1 MKKFLLIAM
10 ALLMTLSFSFA
21 TDMLIDNC
29 DVVSNVS
36 TLANGYANF
45 TTTPWS
51 LVVEADSVNK
61 TEGVASFK
69 ITQTNNCSTAVAA
82 NWNNGYVDHTFT
94 TPVDITDKEWFQFDV
109 KNEQAITG
117 LTLLVVLF
125 DENGQAAR
133 YWPTGIFGT
142 SAGFRTISLR
152 LSDFQK
158 DTWTVS
164 GKSVNMKKIVKIRY
178 QYANAGAMPAGAFTY
193 WIDNVRFA
201 KNISKVVERPFINFD
216 EFATT
221 ATYDQI
227 TSVWVPAFSFGTSK
241 NSGYN
246 SSGIMQVTDQ
256 WPTALAIV
264 DVNGKKTLKMNY
276 NHYNKWSNFA
286 LNKTFAA
293 PVDLTGIK
301 YMKVTWKGST
311 TYGGYM
317 NSTGAW
323 VSMNP
328 IATLFMTDT
337 LGRRVEG
344 DMYGAPSTDGWYTF
358 ILPFQGGA
366 NNGISYTASSY
377 NSCWKMNSPTNVM
390 ISLAAISSVHIAIN
404 TQVGNMTNDTS
415 ANASINWV
423 YPKNMEF
430 SFGEVVAG
438 YETKPLPVTG
448 GADKNYTVNFAN
460 APTVDGVANDVA
472 WNQASN
478 VFNGDFVSHDSIL
491 NVADEE
497 AKFKMTYDNDKLYFL
512 FQAPQNY
519 LGLDFTPA
527 SGDRDPTGTAFSGD
541 DLELFIA
548 PYGPNATNY
557 YHVVLFPDITN
568 NRVLI
573 WDEIN
578 AGGAASYNGTGDN
591 AALTFANGTVTIEYA
606 LPFAMLNKN
615 LQGNLGKPANG
626 DIWGCQIGFI
636 NRMVVSNVT
645 TTEFVN
651 WEPDGTAGFASGRPF
666 GALTFN
672 QPALAVSGPSV
683 VSRNFT
689 GTFYAMGGVAPY
701 TWSLSS
707 SSSVLTNA
715 YGSINQ
721 ASGDSV
727 VFSATAL
734 GSVTLYL
741 TDSQS
746 GTPNTASYTF
756 SVIPTSAPLASE
768 LMD

>member
-10 ALLMTLSFSFA
+10 ALLMALSFSFA
-21 TDMLIDNC
+21 TDVIVDSC
-29 DVVSNVS
+29 ESISNV
-36 TLANGYANF
+36 TCVPNGYAILTSSF
-45 TTTPWS
+45 TMS
-51 LVVEADSVNK
+51 VELDATNK
-61 TEGVASFK
+61 VEGNNSFK
-69 ITQTNNCSTAVAA
+69 VIQTNGGGTAVQAW
-82 NWNNGYVDHTFT
+82 WNNGYFSNTFN
-94 TPVDITDKEWFQFDV
+94 TPVDISDMEYFQFDI
-109 KNEQAITG
+109 KNEVAIPGLGIQIEFTDVNNQAIRA
-117 LTLLVVLF
+117 LLSTAF
-125 DENGQAAR
+125 TTA
-133 YWPTGIFGT
+133 
-142 SAGFRTISLR
+142 AGFRTFTLRIS
-152 LSDFQK
+152 DMQK
-158 DTWTVS
+158 NTWLAS
-164 GKSVNMKKIVKIRY
+164 GKPCDLKKIKKIVYKY
-178 QYANAGAMPAGAFTY
+178 SNGGTFPAGTFTY
-193 WIDNVRFA
+193 WIDNVRFT
-201 KNISKVVERPFINFD
+201 KDVSRVVEKSFINFD

-246 SSGIMQVTDQ
+246 ASGIMQVTDQ
-256 WPTALAIV
+256 WPTALAIA
-264 DVNGKKTLKMNY
+264 DVAGKKTLKMNY
-276 NHYNKWSNFA
+276 SHYNKWSNFA
-286 LNKTFAA
+286 LNKTFVA
-293 PVDLTGIK
+293 PVDLTGVK
-301 YMKVTWKGST
+301 YMKATWKGST

-358 ILPFQGGA
+358 ILPFQDGA
-366 NNGISYTASSY
+366 NNGISYTGGSY

-390 ISLAAISSVHIAIN
+390 INLSAISSVHIAIN

-423 YPKNMEF
+423 YPLNMEF

-438 YETKPLPVTG
+438 FETKNVPSTS

-472 WNQASN
+472 WNQASD
-478 VFNGDFVSHDSIL
+478 VFNGGFVAHDNTAVFAAES
-491 NVADEE
+491 AY
-497 AKFKMTYDNDKLYFL
+497 FKMTYDNDKMYFL

-548 PYGPNATNY
+548 PYGPSATNY
-557 YHVVLFPDITN
+557 YHVVLFPDIAN

-578 AGGAASYNGTGDN
+578 AGGAATFNGSGDN

-606 LPFAMLNKN
+606 LPFAMLNKS

-636 NRMVVSNVT
+636 NRMVVSDAT
-645 TTEFVN
+645 TTEYVN
-651 WEPDGTAGFASGRPF
+651 WEPDGTAGFAAGRPY

-672 QPALAVSGPSV
+672 QPALSVSGPSV
-683 VSRNFT
+683 VSRNFN

-721 ASGDSV
+721 ATGASV
-727 VFSATAL
+727 EFSATAL